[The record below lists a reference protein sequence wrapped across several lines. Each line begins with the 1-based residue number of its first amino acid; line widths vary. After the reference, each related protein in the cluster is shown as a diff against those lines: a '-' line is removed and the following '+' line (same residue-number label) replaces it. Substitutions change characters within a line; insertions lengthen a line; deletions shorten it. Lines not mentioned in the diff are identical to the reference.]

1 MSTDVLSISLADIS
15 RLEDVVDRE
24 ALGEVCRSFHDLFG
38 ISIRVFSREGGLLA
52 DVHVEQPVCGYV
64 NTLPDGR
71 RACAATVAD
80 VRAVDPQDGEIMHPC
95 FTGAVYRVVPIE
107 YHGRRVGRFVIGPY
121 LPAETREVPRS
132 LLDVDPGIDPERA
145 RTTLA
150 GIPRVRSE
158 TADRLVQH
166 LRRIIDLILFSSHRA
181 HLTSEMH
188 VASVRESYRE
198 LAEKTSQLQ
207 QAYERLKE
215 LDRLKSN
222 FLATVSHELR
232 TPLTSIIGYSEML
245 DTGIAGNINEEQ
257 REFVQTIHSKGEHLL
272 ALITN
277 LLDLGKLEQGTVSLR
292 LVDLDTAALFADVA
306 RTVAPQ
312 AHKKNVSVEVDVP
325 ADLPKLCGDPVRI
338 RQVLFNLAENAVKFT
353 PENGA
358 VYLRARA
365 TELEGGDEDGFGA
378 VLMATPRKAIE
389 LEVRDTG
396 IGIAPPEQER
406 VFDAFYQVDGSSTRE
421 HGGAGLGLSIAK
433 RLVDAHGGSIRVEST
448 PGTGT
453 AFYVTLPEN
462 DVGESYVP

>member
-1 MSTDVLSISLADIS
+1 MSTGLVDVSLAEIN

-52 DVHVEQPVCGYV
+52 DVHEEQTVCGYV
-64 NTLPDGR
+64 NTLAKGR
-71 RACAATVAD
+71 RACAQTVGD
-80 VRAVDPQDGEIMHPC
+80 VKRIDPEDGEVMHPC

-107 YHGRRVGRFVIGPY
+107 YQGRRVGRFVIGPY

-132 LLDVDPGIDPERA
+132 LLEVDEDIDAERA
-145 RTTLA
+145 RTALA
-150 GIPRVRSE
+150 DLPRVREE
-158 TADRLVQH
+158 TANRLTAH

-245 DTGIAGNINEEQ
+245 ETGIAGDLNDEQ
-257 REFVQTIHSKGEHLL
+257 KEFVQTIHGKGEHLL

-277 LLDLGKLEQGTVSLR
+277 LLDLSKLEQGTVTLQR
-292 LVDLDTAALFADVA
+292 VEIDAAALFDDVA
-306 RTVAPQ
+306 KTIAPH
-312 AHKKNVSVEVDVP
+312 AHKKSVSVHVEVP
-325 ADLPKLCGDPVRI
+325 ADLPQLSGDPVRI

-353 PENGA
+353 PEGGS
-358 VYLRARA
+358 VHLSARA
-365 TELEGGDEDGFGA
+365 TELEADDDDGFGA
-378 VLMATPRKAIE
+378 VLMATPRRAIE
-389 LEVRDTG
+389 LSVRDTG
-396 IGIAPPEQER
+396 IGIPDAELHR

-433 RLVDAHGGSIRVEST
+433 RLVDAHGGEITVESE
-448 PGTGT
+448 PGRGT
-453 AFYVTLPEN
+453 TFLVVLPEA
-462 DVGESYVP
+462 GEEELR

>member
-1 MSTDVLSISLADIS
+1 MSTGIVDVSLAEIS

-38 ISIRVFSREGGLLA
+38 ISIRVFSREGSLLA
-52 DVHVEQPVCGYV
+52 DVHEEQTVCGYV
-64 NTLPDGR
+64 NTLAKGR
-71 RACAATVAD
+71 RACAQTVGD
-80 VRAVDPQDGEIMHPC
+80 VKRIDPENGEIMHPC

-107 YHGRRVGRFVIGPY
+107 YQGRRVGRFVIGPY

-132 LLDVDPGIDPERA
+132 LLSVDEGLDAERA

-150 GIPRVRSE
+150 ELPRVREE
-158 TADRLVQH
+158 TANRLAAH

-207 QAYERLKE
+207 HAYERLKE

-245 DTGIAGNINEEQ
+245 ETGIAGDLNDEQ
-257 REFVQTIHSKGEHLL
+257 KDFVQTIHGKGEHLL

-277 LLDLGKLEQGTVSLR
+277 LLDLSKLEQGTVSLQR
-292 LVDLDTAALFADVA
+292 VEIDAAALFDDVA
-306 RTVAPQ
+306 KTVVPQ
-312 AHKKNVSVEVDVP
+312 AHKKGVSVHVDVP
-325 ADLPKLCGDPVRI
+325 ADLPRLFGDPVRM

-353 PENGA
+353 PAGGS
-358 VYLRARA
+358 VHLSARA
-365 TELEGGDEDGFGA
+365 TELEGADADGFGA
-378 VLMATPRKAIE
+378 VLMATPRRAIE
-389 LEVRDTG
+389 LSVRDTG
-396 IGIAPPEQER
+396 IGIPASEVHR

-421 HGGAGLGLSIAK
+421 HGGAGLGLSIVK
-433 RLVDAHGGSIRVEST
+433 RLVDAHGGEITVSST
-448 PGTGT
+448 PGKGT
-453 AFYVTLPEN
+453 TFLVMLPEAEG
-462 DVGESYVP
+462 DELS